1 MKKILKKYTTI
12 PQELYVER
20 EADNQLRSIIFDM
33 ERPGYVLV
41 SRQMGKTNLLLNA
54 KRTLE
59 SSKRYFAYVD
69 LSNLFLTERECFR
82 GIIDDVIMPNENLSV
97 LNLNIEA
104 IRSKDYPAHV
114 EYLRSLL
121 IILKTINSDLVIIL
135 DEIDAL
141 KSVDYSD
148 NIFAQIRSTYFQRVS
163 YPELKR
169 LTYVLSG
176 VIEPSDLIKDKNKSP
191 FNIGD
196 KIYLNDF
203 SVEEMLTFNR
213 LSYLNLEPELIEYL
227 YSWTGGNPRIN
238 YEVFTEME
246 DLKLKGIVITKDE
259 IDNVISQKYLS
270 SFDIPPIDH
279 IRELVKSNND
289 VIDILKSYHKGEKLN
304 IPEHVYSKLFLFGI
318 INSMNDFR
326 IKNRIIETALSL
338 EWLNS
343 INKEDSFFLGI
354 LQYSKRE
361 YDKAIALFKEAL
373 VNQNNPIEIEN
384 INYYLGICHFM
395 KNEFKPAM
403 NYFLTVKNENKK
415 EILYDAKAYL
425 ALCYISRGEM
435 EKGLG
440 LLMIIRENSKHYSL
454 MYKNTLLNLAIYL
467 KEPSESLSVLDELD
481 EVLDRKITDEEESF
495 AIHINEIKCY
505 SDFYKARNNLKLDKI
520 EEGVNYLRKSYI
532 MAEEN
537 NKIFVG
543 LELLKITSV
552 NSGDV
557 FVAQILEELLII
569 LESGTYKLDNYSGKV
584 LVLTDDKIIELLAL
598 LYNKHS
604 INGAVK
610 VFSNK
615 RKLDKNNILFDVYL
629 KSTNSKIRFVRE
641 YQDVVESF
649 GSLYYDDFVSFI
661 ISNDVIVQHR
671 NMFFD
676 IFNSYRI
683 SILNRTVVAS
693 DCFNFLKVIIYVIDQ
708 KAYYA
713 AIVYLEEILSL
724 VKESEGLLDSKVLI
738 YYWAVILYRDKM
750 KLEKEYLYYKDK
762 MFKTIKNLERSNDY
776 LNFKNSILPVLR
788 SQFD

>member
-1 MKKILKKYTTI
+1 MSKILKKYTTI

-20 EADNQLRSIIFDM
+20 EADNQLKSIIYDM

-59 SSKRYFAYVD
+59 SSERYFAYVD

-104 IRSKDYPAHV
+104 IRSKDYPAHI

-141 KSVDYSD
+141 KSVEYSD

-163 YPELKR
+163 YPELKK

-203 SVEEMLTFNR
+203 SVEEMLMFNR
-213 LSYLNLEPELIEYL
+213 LSNLNLEPELIEYL

-246 DLKLKGIVITKDE
+246 DLKLKGIVITKE
-259 IDNVISQKYLS
+259 KIDHVISQKYLH

-289 VIDILKSYHKGEKLN
+289 VIDILKRYHNDEKLN

-318 INSMNDFR
+318 TNSMSDFR
-326 IKNRIIETALSL
+326 IKNKIIERALSL

-361 YDKAIALFKEAL
+361 YDRAIALFKEAL
-373 VNQNNPIEIEN
+373 VNQDNPIEIEN
-384 INYYLGICHFM
+384 INYYLGLCYFM
-395 KNEFKPAM
+395 KNEFKPSM

-425 ALCYISRGEM
+425 ALCYISLGETDT
-435 EKGLG
+435 GLE
-440 LLMIIRENSKHYSL
+440 LLMNIRENSEHYSL
-454 MYKNTLLNLAIYL
+454 MYKNALLNLAIHFTD
-467 KEPSESLSVLDELD
+467 PVESLSVLDELD
-481 EVLDRKITDEEESF
+481 EILDRKITNEEESF

-505 SDFYKARNNLKLDKI
+505 SDFCKASNNLKLGKI
-520 EEGVNYLRKSYI
+520 EEGVNYLRKSYNI
-532 MAEEN
+532 AEQN
-537 NKIFVG
+537 NKIYVG
-543 LELLKITSV
+543 VELLKITSV
-552 NSGDV
+552 ATMEG
-557 FVAQILEELLII
+557 FALQILDELLKI
-569 LESGTYKLDNYSGKV
+569 LESGSYNLDNSLSKV
-584 LVLTDDKIIELLAL
+584 LVLTDVRIIELLVL

-604 INGAVK
+604 IDDAVN
-610 VFSNK
+610 VFSKKMKIDK
-615 RKLDKNNILFDVYL
+615 RNILFDVYL
-629 KSTNSKIRFVRE
+629 RSSNNKIRFARE
-641 YQDVVESF
+641 YNDVVESF
-649 GSLYYDDFVSFI
+649 GSLYYEDFVSFI
-661 ISNDVIVQHR
+661 TSKDIISQNRDI
-671 NMFFD
+671 FFD
-676 IFNSYRI
+676 VFNSYRA
-683 SILNRTVVAS
+683 SILNRTVLTS

-708 KAYYA
+708 KAYYI
-713 AIVYLEEILSL
+713 AIAYLEEILSL
-724 VKESEGLLDSKVLI
+724 IKESEGMLDSKVLI
-738 YYWAVILYRDKM
+738 YYWAVILYRDKLNL
-750 KLEKEYLYYKDK
+750 KKEYVYYRDE
-762 MFKTIKNLERSNDY
+762 MFKEIKNIERSNDY
-776 LNFKNSILPVLR
+776 LNFKNNMLAILK
-788 SQFD
+788 SQL